1 MLSSVATIRI
11 LEDEHDTIESLLVN
25 SDEYIRHTRH
35 NLSNEL

>member
-25 SDEYIRHTRH
+25 SDEYIRHTRQ